1 MSTAN
6 YPEPSISPLNG
17 EKPTDYFD
25 TIVFAGNGSSQNVSG
40 LSFQPDWLWFKSRS
54 SANKHKLYDAVR
66 GVEKTISSSGTSA
79 ESTESTTLTEFR
91 SDGFAVG
98 SNDAVN
104 KNSDSIVAW
113 SWLAGGA
120 PSADN
125 SAGVGATP
133 TANSVK
139 IDGSNL
145 GSALAGTIAATRLTA
160 NTEAGF
166 SIVSYTGSGSNATVA
181 HGLGVAPKWVIVK
194 KRNGTGDW
202 VVWHQGLGDGTKY
215 IILDTN
221 QAVLTASNI
230 WNSTIPTSSVF
241 SVGTHTTTNNSSD
254 TYIAYCFAEFE
265 GYSKFGAYT
274 GNGSTD
280 GTFVYTG
287 FRPAWVI
294 FKRSDSTASW
304 FIADIKRDVINP
316 LGKYLFADLND
327 DENTAS
333 DRADFYSNGFKAI
346 VSNTN
351 QNADSGTYIYMAFAE
366 QPFKYANAR

>member
-1 MSTAN
+1 M
-6 YPEPSISPLNG
+6 
-17 EKPTDYFD
+17 
-25 TIVFAGNGSSQNVSG
+25 
-40 LSFQPDWLWFKSRS
+40 
-54 SANKHKLYDAVR
+54 
-66 GVEKTISSSGTSA
+66 
-79 ESTESTTLTEFR
+79 
-91 SDGFAVG
+91 
-98 SNDAVN
+98 
-104 KNSDSIVAW
+104 AW

-265 GYSKFGAYT
+265 DIQSLVLIRAMEVQMVHLFIQVFALLGLSLKE
-274 GNGSTD
+274 
-280 GTFVYTG
+280 
-287 FRPAWVI
+287 VI
-294 FKRSDSTASW
+294 
-304 FIADIKRDVINP
+304 VQL
-316 LGKYLFADLND
+316 LGLLQTLK
-327 DENTAS
+327 E
-333 DRADFYSNGFKAI
+333 
-346 VSNTN
+346 
-351 QNADSGTYIYMAFAE
+351 M
-366 QPFKYANAR
+366 